1 MMNVMEMTRL
11 IFTPMSCAVSKSL
24 DTARMDIPN
33 LVWLIISTRMTIST
47 TATSGEMNTAS
58 LSFTP
63 NTRMLWLI
71 RGISGNCLARP
82 PVT

>member
-1 MMNVMEMTRL
+1 MNVMEMTRL

-33 LVWLIISTRMTIST
+33 LVWLMMSTSTTIST
-47 TATSGEMNTAS
+47 TATSGETNTAS

-63 NTRMLWLI
+63 RIFTLWLI
-71 RGISGNCLARP
+71 RGMSGNCLARP
-82 PVT
+82 PVI